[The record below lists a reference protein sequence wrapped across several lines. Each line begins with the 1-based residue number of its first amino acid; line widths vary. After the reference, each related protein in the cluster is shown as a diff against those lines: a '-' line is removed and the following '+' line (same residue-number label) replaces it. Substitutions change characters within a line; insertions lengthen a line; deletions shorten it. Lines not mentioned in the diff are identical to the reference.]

1 MLTLSA
7 FVCIHLWSCQ
17 FQTPPTHPLSLWR
30 RHNHRCPSFPH
41 PEGTGTGGQGR
52 GWVPVRRCLDRS
64 TCSLPDCVW
73 EGDTSLTYILKAPE
87 EVLPPACSQ
96 FPVLSPWQQLPG
108 APRVAKIWV
117 WEAASTVASRNRESW
132 GKGRLP
138 PRCRLYAVTGLFLG
152 PLLCPKIDPIIC
164 MWQY

>member
-1 MLTLSA
+1 MAVGTLTLSA
-7 FVCIHLWSCQ
+7 FVCMHLWSCQ
-17 FQTPPTHPLSLWR
+17 FQTPPLTLS
-30 RHNHRCPSFPH
+30 PSGDVTTVDVPH
-41 PEGTGTGGQGR
+41 FLTLREPELGAGR

-64 TCSLPDCVW
+64 TCSPPDCVW
-73 EGDTSLTYILKAPE
+73 EGETSLMYILKAPE

-138 PRCRLYAVTGLFLG
+138 PCCRLYAVTGLFLPCTLIHKQSG
-152 PLLCPKIDPIIC
+152 ET
-164 MWQY
+164 